1 MLNTELSLSSEVQM
15 LRHRGGR
22 HDAETR
28 VLTASSQTDTVKSAI
43 HVAEQDVNCDAETAS
58 AAM

>member
-1 MLNTELSLSSEVQM
+1 M
-15 LRHRGGR
+15 LRHRGSR
-22 HDAETR
+22 HDAETQ

-43 HVAEQDVNCDAETAS
+43 HVAEQDVNCDAETAL